1 MNPIRLQTPTGT
13 SGAVWSASA
22 GLTRVL
28 VETQRS
34 ALGADIRELANGT
47 YQSAHDGLIFPTLGG
62 ALWFAVQNKRG
73 AQ

>member
-1 MNPIRLQTPTGT
+1 MNPIRLQTSAGT
-13 SGAVWSASA
+13 AGAVWSASA

-34 ALGADIRELANGT
+34 ALGADIRELANGA
-47 YQSAHDGLIFPTLGG
+47 YQTAKDGLTFPTLGG
-62 ALWFAVQNKRG
+62 ALWFAVQTKRG